1 MTQQEITDALKEDMK
16 YAGFGERHNDLI
28 DYHVKRGT
36 PDFQIVDEA
45 LIGNHRVEH
54 TLHFR
59 LGTGKDGERHYY
71 NGMQSTLYAI
81 EVPREVI
88 NGIDTAD
95 LEALLQKR
103 PKITY
108 NDMLV
113 GMDKFNATNQAYII
127 NLSNRM
133 QVVAQGDPDTF
144 NMLMVKYNPEINF
157 AQDPAWADVQKEIR
171 ENQTRQQFFKWSSKR
186 ITSTEA
192 PNLLYG
198 RAVNK
203 DLFDKNGNQYN
214 SWLQIDFNSKKTDSG
229 NYQWH
234 SWHEKRGFNI
244 SDKIDE
250 FNFKFDSKSDL
261 IKNLRKGFQ
270 VEVIGIKA
278 DKSEEV
284 LVIEANPEK
293 KTITIYDSNG
303 DYAPHNLYKK
313 TQAIQKKSSVVRTR
327 QQPSNRQGGTPE
339 SSAQHAGADSAPAGS
354 QEPDITGKNK
364 QSETQQVSND
374 RQHTAQSQV
383 QNQQVNKHSGP
394 RVIHTNKNKHKGMGH
409 R

>member
-1 MTQQEITDALKEDMK
+1 MTQQEIIDALKEDMK
-16 YAGFGERHNDLI
+16 YAGFGERYNDLI

-45 LIGNHRVEH
+45 LIGEHRVEH
-54 TLHFR
+54 TLHFQR
-59 LGTGKDGERHYY
+59 GTGKEGERHYY

-81 EVPREVI
+81 EIPREVI
-88 NGIDTAD
+88 NGIDTTG

-113 GMDKFNATNQAYII
+113 GMDKFNATNQAYIT

-133 QVVAQGDPDTF
+133 QVVAQANPDIF

-157 AQDPAWADVQKEIR
+157 AQDPAWADAQKQIR
-171 ENQTRQQFFKWSSKR
+171 ETHIRQQFFKWSSKR
-186 ITSTEA
+186 ITVTEA

-203 DLFDKNGNQYN
+203 DLFDKQGVQYN
-214 SWLQIDFNSKKTDSG
+214 TWLQIDFNSKKTDSG

-250 FNFKFDSKSDL
+250 FNFKYDSKTDL

-270 VEVIGIKA
+270 VEVVGIKK
-278 DKSEEV
+278 DGTEEV
-284 LVIEANPEK
+284 LVLEANPER

-313 TQAIQKKSSVVRTR
+313 SQGIQKRDSVVRTR
-327 QQPSNRQGGTPE
+327 QQPSNKPTASPE
-339 SSAQHAGADSAPAGS
+339 SSAQNTGAGSAPGGNQAHDG
-354 QEPDITGKNK
+354 TGKNE
-364 QSETQQVSND
+364 QSETQQVFND
-374 RQHTAQSQV
+374 RQQTAQSQV
-383 QNQQVNKHSGP
+383 QNQQVTKHSGP